1 MKLFIC
7 FIRGHTA
14 LHKAALSKQRAI
26 SCMLVAAGAS
36 LSLMDRDR
44 LTPRGLAERAGDM
57 DLAVYLE
64 SQLLSLR
71 LTIDTNS

>member
-1 MKLFIC
+1 
-7 FIRGHTA
+7 
-14 LHKAALSKQRAI
+14 
-26 SCMLVAAGAS
+26 MLVAAGAS

-71 LTIDTNS
+71 FTIDRNS